1 MPKDLKANLVSKDII
16 SIIKKFMIFDK
27 IKINDIKTILNI
39 TPEPDKK
46 GYHKRIAKL
55 CQYKKGET
63 VIQEGD
69 FDSWSFWV
77 VKGIFDVI
85 QDGIPIATFANPGE
99 IFGEMSVFEGIPR
112 TASVVSVTNSICLC
126 IDMSIIENLNDKR
139 IETIIKESFY
149 SVIIK
154 RLDHTKKSLK
164 AEIKKLEAKYTD
176 LVDFKNKI
184 KTTQKQ
190 I

>member
-1 MPKDLKANLVSKDII
+1 
-16 SIIKKFMIFDK
+16 
-27 IKINDIKTILNI
+27 
-39 TPEPDKK
+39 
-46 GYHKRIAKL
+46 
-55 CQYKKGET
+55 
-63 VIQEGD
+63 
-69 FDSWSFWV
+69 
-77 VKGIFDVI
+77 VI